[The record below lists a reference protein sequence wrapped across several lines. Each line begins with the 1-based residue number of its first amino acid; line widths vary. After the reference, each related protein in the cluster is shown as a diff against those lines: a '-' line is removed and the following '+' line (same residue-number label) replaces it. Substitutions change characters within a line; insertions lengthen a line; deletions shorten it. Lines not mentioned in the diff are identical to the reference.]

1 LSPKRTQHTPLPRL
15 VVISA
20 PSGAGKTTLSS
31 MLLNEFPQLKR
42 SVSTTTRTKRPN
54 EIEGTHYH
62 FVDEQSFQDKI
73 TRNDFAEW
81 ALVHG
86 KRYGTTRATIE
97 ALLNENKNPVFD
109 IDVQGAMNL
118 KALYGDRVLL
128 IFIHPPS
135 MEALKER
142 LVQRKGDSAESIEN
156 RLNNAY
162 SEIKWSQKYDYQ
174 ITNDNLERAFQELKE
189 IIQHECLEKWS

>member
-1 LSPKRTQHTPLPRL
+1 MSPKRTQHTPLPRL

>member
-1 LSPKRTQHTPLPRL
+1 
-15 VVISA
+15 
-20 PSGAGKTTLSS
+20 
-31 MLLNEFPQLKR
+31 
-42 SVSTTTRTKRPN
+42 
-54 EIEGTHYH
+54 
-62 FVDEQSFQDKI
+62 
-73 TRNDFAEW
+73 
-81 ALVHG
+81 
-86 KRYGTTRATIE
+86 
-97 ALLNENKNPVFD
+97 
-109 IDVQGAMNL
+109 
-118 KALYGDRVLL
+118 
-128 IFIHPPS
+128 

>member
-1 LSPKRTQHTPLPRL
+1 MSPKRAQHTPLPRL

-31 MLLNEFPQLKR
+31 LLLKEFPLLQR
-42 SVSTTTRTKRPN
+42 SVSTTTRPKRDN

-62 FVDEQSFQDKI
+62 FVDDITFRKKI
-73 TRNDFAEW
+73 TLNHFAEW

-86 KRYGTTRATIE
+86 NKYGTTRANIE
-97 ALLNENKNPVFD
+97 SILLLEKHPVFD

-135 MEALKER
+135 LEALKER
-142 LVQRKGDSAESIEN
+142 LIQRKDDSLSSIEN
-156 RLNNAY
+156 RLQNAT
-162 SEIKWSQKYDYQ
+162 SEIGWSQKYDYQ
-174 ITNDNLERAFQELKE
+174 VTNDLIEKSFLELKNIVFQECFKRAT
-189 IIQHECLEKWS
+189 

>member
-1 LSPKRTQHTPLPRL
+1 MSPKRTHHTPLPRL

-31 MLLNEFPQLKR
+31 MLLKEFPQLQR
-42 SVSTTTRTKRPN
+42 SVSTTTRAKRPN

-62 FVDEQSFQDKI
+62 FVDDATFQAKI
-73 TRNDFAEW
+73 NQNLFAEW

-86 KRYGTTRATIE
+86 KRYGTTRSTVDS
-97 ALLNENKNPVFD
+97 LLAQGKNPVFD

-118 KALYGDRVLL
+118 QALYGDRVLL

-135 MEALKER
+135 MEALKDR

-156 RLNNAY
+156 RIHNAY
-162 SEIKWSQKYDYQ
+162 SEIRWSQKYDYQ
-174 ITNDNLERAFQELKE
+174 IINDNLERAFQELKT
-189 IIQHECLEKWS
+189 IVQRECLEKMK

>member
-1 LSPKRTQHTPLPRL
+1 MSPKRTQHTPLPRL

-42 SVSTTTRTKRPN
+42 SVSTTTRAKRPN
-54 EIEGTHYH
+54 EIEGTHYN

>member
-42 SVSTTTRTKRPN
+42 SVSTTTRAKRPN
-54 EIEGTHYH
+54 EIEGTHYN

>member
-1 LSPKRTQHTPLPRL
+1 
-15 VVISA
+15 
-20 PSGAGKTTLSS
+20 

>member
-1 LSPKRTQHTPLPRL
+1 MSPKRTQHTPLPRL

-31 MLLNEFPQLKR
+31 MLLKEFPQLKR
-42 SVSTTTRTKRPN
+42 SVSTTTRPIRPN

-62 FVDEQSFQDKI
+62 FVDDLTFQDKI
-73 TRNDFAEW
+73 HKNQFAEW

-86 KRYGTTRATIE
+86 KRYGTTRATVE
-97 ALLNENKNPVFD
+97 SLLNQGYHPVFD

-142 LVQRKGDSAESIEN
+142 LIQRKGDSAESIEN
-156 RLNNAY
+156 RLKNAY
-162 SEIKWSQKYDYQ
+162 IEIQWSQKYDYQ
-174 ITNDNLERAFQELKE
+174 IINDNLETAFQKLKK
-189 IIQHECLEKWS
+189 IIQQECLEVLK

>member
-1 LSPKRTQHTPLPRL
+1 MSPKRTQHTPSPRL

-31 MLLNEFPQLKR
+31 MLLKEFPQLKR
-42 SVSTTTRTKRPN
+42 SVSTTTRAKRPN

-62 FVDEQSFQDKI
+62 FVDETTFQEKI
-73 TRNDFAEW
+73 TKNDFAEW

-97 ALLNENKNPVFD
+97 SLLTENNHPVFD

-135 MEALKER
+135 MEALKDR
-142 LVQRKGDSAESIEN
+142 LIQRKGDSAESIEN

-189 IIQHECLEKWS
+189 IIQHECLEKWK

>member
-1 LSPKRTQHTPLPRL
+1 MSPKRTQHTPLPRL

-31 MLLNEFPQLKR
+31 MLLKEFPQLQR
-42 SVSTTTRTKRPN
+42 SVSTTTRPKRPN
-54 EIEGTHYH
+54 EVEGTHYH
-62 FVDEQSFQDKI
+62 FVDDETFQVKI
-73 TRNDFAEW
+73 QKNQFAEW

-86 KRYGTTRATIE
+86 RRYGTMRTTIDS
-97 ALLNENKNPVFD
+97 LLQEGKNPVFD

-118 KALYGDRVLL
+118 KSLYGDRVLL
-128 IFIHPPS
+128 VFIHPPS

-156 RLNNAY
+156 RIKNAY
-162 SEIKWSQKYDYQ
+162 SEIQWSQKYDYQ
-174 ITNDNLERAFQELKE
+174 ITNDNLERAFQELKT
-189 IIQHECLEKWS
+189 IIQRECLERWK

>member
-1 LSPKRTQHTPLPRL
+1 MSPKRTQHTPLPRL

-31 MLLNEFPQLKR
+31 MLLKEFPQLQR
-42 SVSTTTRTKRPN
+42 SVSTTTRPRREN
-54 EIEGTHYH
+54 EVEGVHYH
-62 FVDEQSFQDKI
+62 FVSDSTFQEKI
-73 TRNDFAEW
+73 QKNQFAEW

-97 ALLNENKNPVFD
+97 RILNQGGHPVFD

-118 KALYGDRVLL
+118 QALYGDRVLL
-128 IFIHPPS
+128 VFIHPPS

-156 RLNNAY
+156 RIKNAY
-162 SEIKWSQKYDYQ
+162 SEIQWSQKYDYQ
-174 ITNDNLERAFQELKE
+174 IVNDNLETAFQTLKS
-189 IIQHECLEKWS
+189 IIQKECLQKVL

>member
-1 LSPKRTQHTPLPRL
+1 MSPKRTQHTPLPRL

-189 IIQHECLEKWS
+189 IIQHECLEKWL

>member
-1 LSPKRTQHTPLPRL
+1 MSPKRTQHTPLPRL

-31 MLLNEFPQLKR
+31 MLLKEFPQLQR
-42 SVSTTTRTKRPN
+42 SVSTTTRPKRPN
-54 EIEGTHYH
+54 EVEGTHYH
-62 FVDEQSFQDKI
+62 FVDDETFQEKI
-73 TRNDFAEW
+73 QKNQFAEW

-86 KRYGTTRATIE
+86 KRYGTTRSTIE
-97 ALLNENKNPVFD
+97 SLLAKGNHPVFD

-156 RLNNAY
+156 RLKNAY
-162 SEIKWSQKYDYQ
+162 SEIQWSQKYDYQ
-174 ITNDNLERAFQELKE
+174 IINDNLEGAYQKLKT
-189 IIQHECLEKWS
+189 IIQTECLEPKK

>member
-1 LSPKRTQHTPLPRL
+1 MSPKRNQHTPLPRL

-31 MLLNEFPQLKR
+31 MLLKEFPQLQR
-42 SVSTTTRTKRPN
+42 SVSTTTRTRRPN

-62 FVDEQSFQDKI
+62 FVDDATFQKKI
-73 TRNDFAEW
+73 NQNLFAEW
-81 ALVHG
+81 AQVHG
-86 KRYGTTRATIE
+86 KRYGTTRAIVNS
-97 ALLNENKNPVFD
+97 LLAQGKNPVFD

-118 KALYGDRVLL
+118 KALYGDRILL

-135 MEALKER
+135 IEALRDR
-142 LVQRKGDSAESIEN
+142 LIQRKEDSTESIEN

-162 SEIKWSQKYDYQ
+162 SEIQWSQKYDYQ
-174 ITNDNLERAFQELKE
+174 IINDNLQRAFQELKT
-189 IIQHECLEKWS
+189 IIQHECLERSK